1 MWKAAAQWLQ
11 PNRSPA
17 ASTPHQGQIKLR
29 AASIQPRPASASLG
43 QLADV
48 FWLAG
53 HSWLAF
59 TGMLLTQLEGFERRL
74 ALRIERNQY
83 LEGVAAQQGWG
94 AAELELEG
102 SPSSASLGVRDR
114 GLPPF

>member
-1 MWKAAAQWLQ
+1 MWEAAARRLRPICPPARSASARASSGQ
-11 PNRSPA
+11 P
-17 ASTPHQGQIKLR
+17 L
-29 AASIQPRPASASLG
+29 ASASLG

-53 HSWLAF
+53 HSCLAF

>member
-1 MWKAAAQWLQ
+1 
-11 PNRSPA
+11 
-17 ASTPHQGQIKLR
+17 
-29 AASIQPRPASASLG
+29 
-43 QLADV
+43 LADV

-53 HSWLAF
+53 HSCLAF